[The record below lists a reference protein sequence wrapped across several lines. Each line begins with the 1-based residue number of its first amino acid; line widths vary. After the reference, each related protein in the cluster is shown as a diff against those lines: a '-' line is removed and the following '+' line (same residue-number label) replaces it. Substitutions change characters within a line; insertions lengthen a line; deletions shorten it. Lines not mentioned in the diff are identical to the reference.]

1 MTPKGGPSKAQKT
14 PDHLKPEGPGS
25 STRYTP
31 PTKDVYV
38 ESPRWIP
45 IVMFGLIA
53 LGMLVI
59 FLHYVDAV
67 LPGASSNWYLLVGIG
82 SILGGILTA
91 TQYR

>member
-1 MTPKGGPSKAQKT
+1 MTPKGGSKSPAKT

-31 PTKDVYV
+31 PNKDVFA
-38 ESPRWIP
+38 ESPVWIP
-45 IVMFGLIA
+45 IVMFTLFG

-59 FLHYVDAV
+59 FLHYVDFL
-67 LPGASSNWYLLVGIG
+67 LPGASSNWYLLVGLG
-82 SILGGILTA
+82 AILGGILTA